1 MYHVISLTHTNKRDK
16 YITLWR
22 PKNAGYCYSK
32 EMAGSYE
39 TPQKGYHDSDDNMP
53 ILETDA
59 EKLFI
64 FAQYDKGG
72 DYLHLIPNCPAVW
85 NVLNVKMTKNGLKRL
100 P

>member
-22 PKNAGYCYSK
+22 PNNAGYCYSK

-72 DYLHLIPNCPAVW
+72 DYLHLIPNCQAVW